1 MPDPW
6 ITPDDVAEYLGTVA
20 ADDPRVVRS
29 TAAVKAAVERRR
41 SDLTFTDATT
51 APEDVRLGATMWA
64 SVMVQQRSAPGG
76 YDGYDAETALADA
89 GAKRAEIYRLLGFRR
104 PVVA

>member
-1 MPDPW
+1 MPEW

-29 TAAVKAAVERRR
+29 TAAVKAAVEQRRAE
-41 SDLTFTDATT
+41 LTFTDDTT
-51 APEDVRLGATMWA
+51 VPENVRLGATMWA
-64 SVMVQQRSAPGG
+64 SVMVQQRSAPSGFE
-76 YDGYDAETALADA
+76 GYDAELALADA
-89 GAKRAEIYRLLGFRR
+89 GSKRAEIFRLLGFRR